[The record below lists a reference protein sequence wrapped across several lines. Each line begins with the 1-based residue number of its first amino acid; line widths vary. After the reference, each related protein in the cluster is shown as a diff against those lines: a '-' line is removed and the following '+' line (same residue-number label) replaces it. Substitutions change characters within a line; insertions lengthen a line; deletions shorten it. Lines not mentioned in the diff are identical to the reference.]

1 MPDLGT
7 LLSKTR
13 KIDVGLGEGEPIH
26 IEYRPGAITGLCIA
40 MSDAVGAFDGTYA
53 FLVDVLTDWDITEEG
68 KPLPINDE
76 TLRRLPWQAV
86 DAIKT
91 AILEDARPN
100 PKRAVGSGGSFS
112 PAEK

>member
-13 KIDVGLGEGEPIH
+13 KVDVGLGEGDPLH
-26 IEYRPGAITGLCIA
+26 IEYRPGAITGICIA
-40 MSDAVGAFDGTYA
+40 RSDQEGGFDGTYA
-53 FLVDVLTDWDITEEG
+53 FLVDVLSDWDITEEG

-100 PKRAVGSGGSFS
+100 PRRAAASGGSFS